1 MTTTLDDRGTAPPPP
16 PGWEAPNRR
25 RRVPFRKAWILVGS
39 IFVVASVGWG
49 TFQLVNAFAYD
60 KKHFRESFGVTTTGA
75 LRSLD
80 IDNHAGSVTVTA
92 SDRNDI
98 VIDGE
103 VLRSLAKPKHHE
115 RVSGDVLEI
124 GASCNSLGG
133 FCSVNY
139 DIQVPR
145 DVDVRVR
152 DSGGGVRVSNV
163 TGDLDLRSS
172 GGGVRVEGATGT
184 LFLRSSGGGIT
195 AIGLQSTVVDA
206 SSSGGGVGLEF
217 LREPVNVSATS
228 SGGGVTVV
236 IPDTRATYNVQ
247 ASSSGGGVSRDV
259 RSDPDSNRR
268 IHVSSSGGGV
278 TVRYPE
284 SP

>member
-1 MTTTLDDRGTAPPPP
+1 MTTTLDDQGTVPPP
-16 PGWEAPNRR
+16 PGWEPPTRR
-25 RRVPFRKAWILVGS
+25 RRVPFRKTWVLVGS
-39 IFVVASVGWG
+39 IFVIASVGWG
-49 TFQLVNAFAYD
+49 AFQLVNAFAYD
-60 KKHFRESFGVTTTGA
+60 KKQFRESFGTTTTA
-75 LRSLD
+75 TVRSLD
-80 IDNHAGSVTVTA
+80 IDNDAGSVTVIA

-98 VIDGE
+98 VIDGK

-115 RVSGDVLEI
+115 RVNGDVLEI
-124 GASCNSLGG
+124 GASCNALGG
-133 FCSVNY
+133 FCSVDY

-152 DSGGGVRVSNV
+152 AGGGGVRVSNV

-228 SGGGVTVV
+228 SGGGVTVI
-236 IPDTRATYNVQ
+236 IPDTRATYNIQ
-247 ASSSGGGVSRDV
+247 ASSSAGSVSRDI
-259 RSDPDSNRR
+259 RSDPDSSRR

-278 TVRYPE
+278 TLRYPE

>member
-1 MTTTLDDRGTAPPPP
+1 MTTTLDDQGTAVPPP
-16 PGWEAPNRR
+16 PGWDAPSRR
-25 RRVPFRKAWILVGS
+25 RRVPFRKAWILAGS
-39 IFVVASVGWG
+39 IFVLASVGWG
-49 TFQLVNAFAYD
+49 TFQIVNALAYD
-60 KKHFRESFGVTTTGA
+60 KKQFRESFGVTTTSA
-75 LRSLD
+75 VRSLD
-80 IDNHAGSVTVTA
+80 IDNAAGSVKVIA

-103 VLRSLAKPKHHE
+103 VLRSLAKPTHHE
-115 RVSGDVLEI
+115 RVNGDVLEI
-124 GASCNSLGG
+124 GATCNSLGG
-133 FCSVNY
+133 FCSVDY

-152 DSGGGVRVSNV
+152 ASGGGVRVSNV

-217 LREPVNVSATS
+217 LEEPVNVSATS

-236 IPDTRATYNVQ
+236 IPNTRATYNIK
-247 ASSSGGGVSRDV
+247 ASSSAGSVSRDV
-259 RSDPDSNRR
+259 RSDPESSRR

-278 TVRYPE
+278 TLRYPE